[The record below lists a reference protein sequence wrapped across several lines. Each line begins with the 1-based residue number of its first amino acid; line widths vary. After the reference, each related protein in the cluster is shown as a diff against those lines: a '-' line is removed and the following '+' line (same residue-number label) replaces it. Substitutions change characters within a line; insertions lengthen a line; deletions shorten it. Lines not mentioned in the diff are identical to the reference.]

1 MVSEVWLQRCQLSS
15 HAFSVIT
22 FLTHHVYG
30 TECLFCAC
38 DVGGQSRLTL
48 QTHLINT
55 VYMGGSLMIM
65 STTRGLCM
73 CIAGSGAARSQDNG
87 NKRQGERCLRLTRPC
102 RPEICPP
109 KKKTT
114 Q

>member
-1 MVSEVWLQRCQLSS
+1 
-15 HAFSVIT
+15 
-22 FLTHHVYG
+22 
-30 TECLFCAC
+30 
-38 DVGGQSRLTL
+38 
-48 QTHLINT
+48 
-55 VYMGGSLMIM
+55 MIM